1 MIITSLIF
9 IILSLILIFFLTI
22 SPINYQL
29 KNYKYNLLK
38 IVLNIIIYLIITA
51 FLAYFYSFKGIKD
64 IAEIQVNPI
73 IATISL
79 FLQFIN
85 IITFIDIWYQII
97 VERLNK
103 KFTIY
108 ILNIIFNLII
118 IIGNIMTK
126 LGTVGILS
134 TTTIITNVRVINNLS
149 RIIIYIPF
157 VIYNLNLLN
166 LNIAIRRKRGK

>member
-22 SPINYQL
+22 SPINYQP
-29 KNYKYNLLK
+29 KNHKYNLLK

-73 IATISL
+73 IATLSL

-134 TTTIITNVRVINNLS
+134 TTIITNVRVINNLS

>member
-22 SPINYQL
+22 SPINYQP

-38 IVLNIIIYLIITA
+38 IVLNIIVYLIITA

-73 IATISL
+73 IATLSL

-126 LGTVGILS
+126 LGTVGIFS
-134 TTTIITNVRVINNLS
+134 TTIITNVRVINNLS